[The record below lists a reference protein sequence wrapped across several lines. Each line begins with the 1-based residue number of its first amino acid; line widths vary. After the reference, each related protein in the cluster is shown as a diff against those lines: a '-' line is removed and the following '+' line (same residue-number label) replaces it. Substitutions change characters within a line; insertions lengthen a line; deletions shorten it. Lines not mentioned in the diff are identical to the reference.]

1 MALLAYPKPM
11 KSVVLFGFLGF
22 SFFLV
27 ACSNSQVNPLLG
39 DYQSSCASS
48 SATTEGS
55 KSTTSTNC
63 STSNITYPSFERYDN
78 SDVIIN
84 KLDKTVEL
92 SGRCDVK
99 ENPDSKITLTL
110 TAQGYS
116 AKVLTSGYVPLVGVT
131 AYGQNSAVAKCE
143 KGKWAIA
150 INACANGM
158 QYVGVHRVD
167 LVLSAVDSN
176 SRAVTIAD
184 GSISAIIN
192 RTEACP

>member
-1 MALLAYPKPM
+1 M
-11 KSVVLFGFLGF
+11 KSVVLYGFLVF
-22 SFFLV
+22 NFLLV
-27 ACSNSQVNPLLG
+27 ACSNSQVNPLIG
-39 DYQSSCASS
+39 DYQSSCASGTTSASGS
-48 SATTEGS
+48 SS
-55 KSTTSTNC
+55 SSSTNC
-63 STSNITYPSFERYDN
+63 STSNLTYPSFERYDN

-99 ENPDSKITLTL
+99 DNPDSKIVVTL
-110 TAQGYS
+110 TAQGYA
-116 AKVLTSGYVPLVGVT
+116 AKVLSSGYVPLIGIT
-131 AYGQNSAVAKCE
+131 AYGQSNAVAKCE
-143 KGKWAIA
+143 KGKWSIA

-167 LVLSAVDSN
+167 LVLSGIDSN

-184 GSISAIIN
+184 GNVSAVIN